1 MSVRWCDWVHVYVLV
16 ASWSVYIPQNLVFY
30 VNFLQAQDIPE
41 ELLSRMVSM
50 VDTVVETSL
59 VSSAVL
65 LEDTSRLDG
74 FTEEDKGKF
83 VDIPLEGGLL
93 QIEVRLGWFCTHTGG
108 NKIDHIL
115 QT

>member
-1 MSVRWCDWVHVYVLV
+1 
-16 ASWSVYIPQNLVFY
+16 
-30 VNFLQAQDIPE
+30 
-41 ELLSRMVSM
+41 M
-50 VDTVVETSL
+50 VDVVVETSL

-93 QIEVRLGWFCTHTGG
+93 QIEVCLC
-108 NKIDHIL
+108 
-115 QT
+115 

>member
-1 MSVRWCDWVHVYVLV
+1 M
-16 ASWSVYIPQNLVFY
+16 
-30 VNFLQAQDIPE
+30 QAQEIPE

-50 VDTVVETSL
+50 VDMMVETSL

-83 VDIPLEGGLL
+83 IDIPLEGGLL
-93 QIEVRLGWFCTHTGG
+93 KIEVCMDSIYVHAYVYIGPVEGVAKLNTLLHQIKKEINTE
-108 NKIDHIL
+108 L
-115 QT
+115 YLY